1 MHPMMLLGFVLLA
14 AVALAPVTY
23 LATRPHVS
31 LVEVGPVK
39 AEPAHGGAVAT
50 PNHDPN
56 PVGPMPSPTAEPVA
70 TPNHDPSDARPTPSF
85 AMNPVTL
92 QAEPEPTA
100 PPTAV
105 STAPPTAASA
115 APPTAAS
122 AAPPTAPSTAA
133 FVGADTMLYA
143 KDNAR
148 LRAAPNTAAD
158 VLAKLAADAPL
169 RAVAR
174 STDGAWWQ
182 VSLAGGRVGYV
193 HRAAVTQ
200 TRVVTTKPSAAPTPV
215 AAFASPQP
223 VSARRSLGFGVRLP
237 GSVDEAVDWFV
248 DAANRG
254 SAKTVIRTEH

>member
-1 MHPMMLLGFVLLA
+1 
-14 AVALAPVTY
+14 
-23 LATRPHVS
+23 
-31 LVEVGPVK
+31 VK

-50 PNHDPN
+50 PNHDPH
-56 PVGPMPSPTAEPVA
+56 PVGPPPSPTAETVA
-70 TPNHDPSDARPTPSF
+70 TQNHDPRDARPTPSF
-85 AMNPVTL
+85 ALNPVTL
-92 QAEPEPTA
+92 QATPEPAAT
-100 PPTAV
+100 
-105 STAPPTAASA
+105 STAPPTAAPA
-115 APPTAAS
+115 
-122 AAPPTAPSTAA
+122 APSTAG
-133 FVGADTMLYA
+133 FVGTDTMLYA

-148 LRAAPNTAAD
+148 LRAAPNTAAE

-200 TRVVTTKPSAAPTPV
+200 TRVVATKPTAAPTAV

-223 VSARRSLGFGVRLP
+223 VPARRSLSLGLRLP

-254 SAKTVIRTEH
+254 SAKTVIRTER